1 MTNGPVLFDHSH
13 QPVYRVVRRSWRNP
27 LDATFSQRP
36 SADNRWNTNSFPA
49 LYCCCSVTVARAV
62 ALDVL
67 RYAGIELTDLRPDVQ
82 PRLVEIS
89 WSGEVVDV
97 ATASGVQAAGF
108 PGTYPSGVSKQDT
121 RRAASQWHRMGLLGV
136 VCRSASLSRKGLSVW
151 HGQHESWGEVAVF
164 VNNGSLSPSAI
175 AAREDLDWLK

>member
-36 SADNRWNTNSFPA
+36 TADNRWNTNRFPA

-97 ATASGVQAAGF
+97 ATAAGVNQEIIQDGVNGFLAA
-108 PGTYPSGVSKQDT
+108 TEDEWVEKV
-121 RRAASQWHRMGLLGV
+121 GLLLSDPLLREKLGLAGRRTV
-136 VCRSASLSRKGLSVW
+136 EERYSLDVNAPKFLRILQDVCRV
-151 HGQHESWGEVAVF
+151 
-164 VNNGSLSPSAI
+164 
-175 AAREDLDWLK
+175 DTT